1 MKCNEDEVYFL
12 RHELQL
18 HKKISPLLLN
28 MFIDY
33 DEEMPAYE
41 PEQTNPDNPDSND
54 DEWSDNGE
62 PQLHD
67 DNISQSFISNRLV
80 DNSFD
85 LASPISAQMLKLK
98 QQQLNRL
105 GGGVSKTGKKLRVKR
120 LKKCG
125 YNIFSKEFRKSLRD
139 TKSSLSFIDMSKEVG
154 NRWRALTDA
163 QRADFEEKARRL
175 TIIEAQKMV
184 VEEREQAAKQAA
196 EAAKQAQNTV
206 VQNSPGKKISY
217 TAYI

>member
-1 MKCNEDEVYFL
+1 ML
-12 RHELQL
+12 
-18 HKKISPLLLN
+18 
-28 MFIDY
+28 IDY

-41 PEQTNPDNPDSND
+41 PEPANLENQDSND
-54 DEWSDNGE
+54 DDWSDNGE

-67 DNISQSFISNRLV
+67 ENSSQSFISNRLI
-80 DNSFD
+80 DTSFD

-105 GGGVSKTGKKLRVKR
+105 GGGVSKSGKKLRVKR

-154 NRWRALTDA
+154 NRWRALSEA
-163 QRADFEEKARRL
+163 QRADYEEKARRL

-184 VEEREQAAKQAA
+184 AEEKEQAAKAAA
-196 EAAKQAQNTV
+196 EAAKQ
-206 VQNSPGKKISY
+206 VQNPIVRFAEFFSHDNND
-217 TAYI
+217 